1 MCRIPEGLSLNLV
14 RRAFV
19 LLQLLVQV
27 KLSLC
32 LLLWSLPAK
41 ATAPPLELGRHFVCN
56 ASVAL
61 LFLSS
66 HLYKVLRVQDVIP
79 KISLQAPS
87 TIWSCSLTETLK
99 YNTWIFV
106 YSSISY
112 GLYCWFFEG
121 CSGGWSQFNLTLGE
135 SGGLLPGQICSVSQ
149 RQTTT
154 SHPVNITFLVF
165 GLWEENLKETQAG
178 KKRTCKLHTR
188 QVLMQNVPLIIT
200 YYLSWAF

>member
-14 RRAFV
+14 RRAVV

-41 ATAPPLELGRHFVCN
+41 ATAHPLELGRHFVCN

-121 CSGGWSQFNLTLGE
+121 CRGAGANLIWHWGR
-135 SGGLLPGQICSVSQ
+135 V
-149 RQTTT
+149 
-154 SHPVNITFLVF
+154 
-165 GLWEENLKETQAG
+165 AG
-178 KKRTCKLHTR
+178 YSLDRSAAFHRDKPPPPTR
-188 QVLMQNVPLIIT
+188 LT
-200 YYLSWAF
+200 